1 MKKIKSYTGIWT
13 VEKVLYAINDMQLP
27 IPVTFTQITWFV
39 LTMFFVI
46 LFSGIPPLSFIES
59 ALLKYAGIPIA
70 VTWLMS
76 KNSFDDKKPISFL
89 KSVISY
95 HVRSKQTFSGKPIE
109 VKKYSYSGTYT
120 IVRSDIFEVPIKIY

>member
-46 LFSGIPPLSFIES
+46 IFSGIPPLSLIDS
-59 ALLKYAGIPIA
+59 ALLKYVGIPITI
-70 VTWLMS
+70 TWLMS
-76 KNSFDDKKPISFL
+76 KKSFDDKKPINFL

-95 HVRSKQTFSGKPIE
+95 QLRSKQTFSGKKLEI
-109 VKKYSYSGTYT
+109 KKYTYNQSYT
-120 IVRSDIFEVPIKIY
+120 IVRSDIFEVSNKVY

>member
-13 VEKVLYAINDMQLP
+13 VEKVIYAINDMQLP

-46 LFSGIPPLSFIES
+46 IFSGIPPLSLVDS
-59 ALLKYAGIPIA
+59 TLSKYMGIPITI
-70 VTWLMS
+70 TWLMS
-76 KNSFDDKKPISFL
+76 KKSFDGKKPISFL

-95 HVRSKQTFSGKPIE
+95 HVKSKVTFGNKPVTLNKIR
-109 VKKYSYSGTYT
+109 YSESYT
-120 IVRSDIFEVPIKIY
+120 AVRSDIIEISN